1 MYGLDINFLKDREI
15 RPVEQTAAAAG
26 PAAPPGDRRPLF
38 IGLGVAVAALAA
50 VGGYWLLLQQQ
61 IRTLEAEERDLD
73 SKIAEIQGQI
83 QEINNIR
90 AQIDLVRAENQAFA
104 NVFNQIRPWSAMLQE
119 LRQRTPNGI
128 QLGTVRQTGG
138 VTPPDD
144 PEAQPPQ
151 AGGIEIVGTACDFDD
166 INDFALV
173 LQRSP
178 LLDSETVLIS
188 NSTRQEESQDPE
200 VDGRCPNT
208 PTDAKFYTLVNY
220 TIQANFTDIPASQLL
235 ETLDRQG
242 AVGLG
247 TRIRALRDSGVIDT
261 P

>member
-15 RPVEQTAAAAG
+15 RPVEQTATAG
-26 PAAPPGDRRPLF
+26 PTAPTGDRRPLF
-38 IGLGVAVAALAA
+38 IGLFVGIAALAA

-61 IRTLEAEERDLD
+61 IKTLEAQEKELD
-73 SKIAEIQGQI
+73 DKLVQIQGQI

-104 NVFNQIRPWSAMLQE
+104 GVFNQIRPWSAMLQE
-119 LRQRTPNGI
+119 LRQRTPNGV

-138 VTPPDD
+138 VTPPGR
-144 PEAQPPQ
+144 PEAQPPK

-178 LLDSETVLIS
+178 LLDGETVLIR
-188 NSTRQEESQDPE
+188 NSTRQQESQDPE

-208 PTDAKFYTLVNY
+208 PADAKFYTLVDY

-242 AVGLG
+242 AIGLG

>member
-15 RPVEQTAAAAG
+15 RPVEQTATAG
-26 PAAPPGDRRPLF
+26 PTAPAGDRRPLF
-38 IGLGVAVAALAA
+38 IGVGVAVAALAA

-61 IRTLEAEERDLD
+61 IRTLEAQERDLD
-73 SKIAEIQGQI
+73 GQIAEIEGQI

-90 AQIDLVRAENQAFA
+90 SQTDLVRVENQAFA
-104 NVFNQIRPWSAMLQE
+104 NVFNRIRPWSAILQE

-128 QLGTVRQTGG
+128 QLGTVRQTAG
-138 VTPPDD
+138 VTSPDD
-144 PEAQPPQ
+144 PEAQLSD
-151 AGGIEIVGTACDFDD
+151 AGGLEIVGTACDFDD
-166 INDFALV
+166 INDFVLV

-178 LLDSETVLIS
+178 LLDSETVAIS
-188 NSTRQEESQDPE
+188 NSTRQEEFQDPE
-200 VDGRCPNT
+200 VDGRCPGT
-208 PTDAKFYTLVNY
+208 PADAEFYTLVNY
-220 TIQANFTDIPASQLL
+220 TVRANFTAIPATQLL